1 MKWSEVIPSKR
12 AEVLDFLL
20 INPDNDYTI
29 SAIADNVDISRPTLY
44 KIIFQMRDDGLITFR
59 VMGKLTL
66 YKLNLAN
73 KQIRLL
79 IEITNDN
86 LEEGDGK

>member
-59 VMGKLTL
+59 VMGNLTL

>member
-1 MKWSEVIPSKR
+1 MKWSELIPSKR
-12 AEVLDFLL
+12 AEVLDFLF

-44 KIIFQMRDDGLITFR
+44 KIILQMRDDGLITFR
-59 VMGKLTL
+59 VMGNLTL